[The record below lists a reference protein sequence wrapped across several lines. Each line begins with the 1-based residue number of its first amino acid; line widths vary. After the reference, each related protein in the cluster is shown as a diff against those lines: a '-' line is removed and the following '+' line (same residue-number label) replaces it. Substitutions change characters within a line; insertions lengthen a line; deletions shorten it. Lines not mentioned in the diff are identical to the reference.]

1 MRINDI
7 NRIQGLNPY
16 QKANQ
21 KREELKKLDSKK
33 DQISISEE
41 AKELLG
47 KTKDI
52 TRQQRID
59 QVKEQIDNGTYKIDS
74 EQVAKKM
81 LDWLK

>member
-7 NRIQGLNPY
+7 NRIQGMNPY

-21 KREELKKLDSKK
+21 KRDELKKTDAKK

-47 KTKDI
+47 KTKEM
-52 TRQQRID
+52 THQQKID
-59 QVKEQIDNGTYKIDS
+59 QIKEQINNGTYKVDS
-74 EQVAKKM
+74 EQVAKKI
-81 LDWLK
+81 LDWYK